1 MPVAEPLSR
10 DRVLDAAMA
19 IVEADGVA
27 GLSMRALAAKLGVAV
42 TAIYWHVGNK
52 AELLAGLVERIG
64 TQLGDIRTTGRT
76 PEQRIVSTAR
86 SLLSSIDAHGAL
98 VGLAHQQGRLGLV
111 FGPARA
117 AIAEAFSDAGLRGVA
132 LVDATNAVIQ
142 VVAAYSLIEAVVSRS
157 PVQRTADVR
166 LWDGPAPIDRV
177 AAERLHL
184 SIDTERTF
192 QASLVALVRGL
203 LAPQAS
209 GGTKR

>member
-19 IVEADGVA
+19 IVEAEGVA

-52 AELLAGLVERIG
+52 GELLAALVERIG

-86 SLLSSIDAHGAL
+86 SLLQSIDAHGAL
-98 VGLAHQQGRLGLV
+98 VGLAHQQGRLALV

-117 AIAEAFSDAGLRGVA
+117 AIAEAFADAGLRGMA

-142 VVAAYSLIEAVVSRS
+142 VVAAFSLTEAVMSRS
-157 PVQRTADVR
+157 PVQRTDEVR
-166 LWDGPAPIDRV
+166 LWDGPAPVDAT
-177 AAERLHL
+177 AARALHQT
-184 SIDTERTF
+184 IDTERTF
-192 QASLVALVRGL
+192 QASLRAVVRGL
-203 LAPQAS
+203 LP
-209 GGTKR
+209 